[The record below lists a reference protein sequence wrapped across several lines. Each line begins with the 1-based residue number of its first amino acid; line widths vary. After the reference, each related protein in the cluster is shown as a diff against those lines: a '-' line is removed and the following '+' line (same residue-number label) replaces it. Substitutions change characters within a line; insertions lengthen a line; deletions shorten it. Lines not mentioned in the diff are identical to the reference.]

1 MSKLR
6 VGVIGVG
13 KMAEIS
19 HLPIL
24 ARLPQIELTAFCDT
38 SEENLTARGDEY
50 GVAQRYRDHH
60 DMLADERLDAVCL
73 FVPPFAHTDAEVIAA
88 RQGVAVFVEKPP
100 TLSMDKAHE
109 ISGAITRA
117 VVINAVGFQERYR
130 RATEAARVHI
140 SSRRLVQAM
149 IHRLHGSKALAYW
162 WMVEGLSG
170 GAFVE
175 NTIHWV
181 DLLRYLG
188 VGVRSHDFHRLCIES
203 GRFDL
208 CLTFCDY
215 NLLDQSAA
223 AGVLVPA
230 AARDVGVLNG
240 AAVMLGLLGGGDPR
254 LVTSSL
260 ATENRVRRATELR
273 QWAGERGIGLAAL
286 NLQFCLRE
294 RRITSTLVGVANP
307 DELRTDLRALE
318 EPIDEEIW
326 DELAERFGISAG

>member
-50 GVAQRYRDHH
+50 GVARRYRDHH

-73 FVPPFAHTDAEVIAA
+73 FVPPFAHTDAEIIAA
-88 RQGVAVFVEKPP
+88 QQGVAVFVEKPP
-100 TLSMDKAHE
+100 ALSMDKAHE

-117 VVINAVGFQERYR
+117 GVINAVGFQERYR
-130 RATEAARVHI
+130 RATDAARVHI

-188 VGVRSHDFHRLCIES
+188 GDFVSVSARIVERPDATPELDIPLSHCATFVLADGGVATVTTCTALAHRGHSQFLYVAGE
-203 GRFDL
+203 DL
-208 CLTFCDY
+208 CD
-215 NLLDQSAA
+215 
-223 AGVLVPA
+223 
-230 AARDVGVLNG
+230 
-240 AAVMLGLLGGGDPR
+240 LGGGAFTVNGEEIAQDDPGR
-254 LVTSSL
+254 AAYEREFVTFFEAVAAGDQERIRAPYADAVKSL
-260 ATENRVRRATELR
+260 AAVLGAIDSARHGGHPVDLTAPPYVAGPEAT
-273 QWAGERGIGLAAL
+273 
-286 NLQFCLRE
+286 
-294 RRITSTLVGVANP
+294 T
-307 DELRTDLRALE
+307 
-318 EPIDEEIW
+318 
-326 DELAERFGISAG
+326 